1 MATKTQKDPNAMSFL
16 DHLEVLRSHLI
27 RSSIAILVGMIA
39 AFIGVEYLFDGI
51 ILAPLD
57 PHFATYSWICKFTTA
72 LGGATFCDTS
82 WSIPLKNIQFMGE
95 FTMHMQIS
103 LIAGIIV
110 AFPYIIWE
118 LWRFV
123 RPGLHERERKNGG
136 LIIFF
141 VAGLF
146 FLGVL
151 FGYYILSPLSV
162 QFFGTYSISDTFAT
176 EATPQSY
183 VSLVTTLTLA
193 TGLIFELPV
202 LAYFFSSIGLLTPE
216 WMKKYRRHAI
226 VVVLIFAAIITP
238 PDVYSQVLVAI
249 PVMFLY
255 QISIVISSRVNR
267 RRNSRTA

>member
-1 MATKTQKDPNAMSFL
+1 MATNSKKDPNAMSFL

-27 RSSIAILVGMIA
+27 RSSIAVLVGMVA
-39 AFIGVEYLFDGI
+39 AFIGVDILFDGV

-57 PHFATYSWICKFTTA
+57 PNFATYALICDFTTA
-72 LGGATFCDTS
+72 LGGDTFCDTS
-82 WSIPLKNIQFMGE
+82 WSIPLENIEFMGE

-103 LIAGIIV
+103 LITGIIV

-118 LWRFV
+118 MWRFV
-123 RPGLHERERKNGG
+123 KPGLHEKEKKNGG

-151 FGYYILSPLSV
+151 FGYFLLAPLSV
-162 QFFGTYSISDTFAT
+162 QFFGTYSISDTFT
-176 EATPQSY
+176 TTATPQSY

-202 LAYFFSSIGLLTPE
+202 LAYFFSSIGLLTPD
-216 WMKKYRRHAI
+216 WMRKYRRHAI

-249 PVMFLY
+249 PVMLLY
-255 QISIVISSRVNR
+255 QVSIVISSRVNQ
-267 RRNSRTA
+267 RRNRAQA